1 MPEVHSGLCCVTV
14 FLTRP
19 SRGRMCWGGPVVSPV
34 AQRRCTSPWEVAQAQ
49 GPALLSIGVSG

>member
-1 MPEVHSGLCCVTV
+1 MPKVQSGLCCVTV

-19 SRGRMCWGGPVVSPV
+19 SRGRMSWGSPV